1 MEELKQ
7 YRENSYYNIE
17 DITEQ
22 LIKLSNLDMPEDLKE
37 ELKDAL
43 YYLKAVAKNKYNNDY
58 FRVLYNVLLVITGL
72 EEFQSMEVN
81 MDIKQNKDDE
91 LSFLDDEE
99 KMRDFKELTKEE
111 FLFSYSYLT
120 EEEYD
125 ATMRCLKRRDN
136 IMNLGKFLEM
146 YDNWNGNTRVN
157 DDELNT
163 IAENT
168 TFIIYEERKEL
179 LHREVIFF
187 GFYDGVF
194 TVTIR

>member
-1 MEELKQ
+1 
-7 YRENSYYNIE
+7 
-17 DITEQ
+17 
-22 LIKLSNLDMPEDLKE
+22 
-37 ELKDAL
+37 
-43 YYLKAVAKNKYNNDY
+43 
-58 FRVLYNVLLVITGL
+58 
-72 EEFQSMEVN
+72 MEVN

-91 LSFLDDEE
+91 LSFIDDKE
-99 KMRDFKELTKEE
+99 KMRDFKKLTKEE

-179 LHREVIFF
+179 LHREVVAF
-187 GFYDGVF
+187 GFCDGVL
-194 TVTIR
+194 TVRIR

>member
-1 MEELKQ
+1 
-7 YRENSYYNIE
+7 
-17 DITEQ
+17 
-22 LIKLSNLDMPEDLKE
+22 
-37 ELKDAL
+37 
-43 YYLKAVAKNKYNNDY
+43 
-58 FRVLYNVLLVITGL
+58 
-72 EEFQSMEVN
+72 MEVN

-91 LSFLDDEE
+91 LSFIDDKE
-99 KMRDFKELTKEE
+99 KMRDFKKLTKEE

-125 ATMRCLKRRDN
+125 ATMRCLKRRGN
-136 IMNLGKFLEM
+136 IMNLGKFLEI

-179 LHREVIFF
+179 LHREVVSF
-187 GFYDGVF
+187 GFCDGVL
-194 TVTIR
+194 TVRIR